1 MRSARHLRGFTLLE
15 VMVALV
21 IISLALAGVAGSMGQ
36 MIDTANTMRDRTYAS
51 WIAQNKITE
60 LRLSGILPEVGE
72 TSGEEDYANTTWI
85 WSAEV
90 SETGVEN
97 LLKVDVTVSY
107 AGFDEPV
114 VDLAELRGYRYHT
127 GVTRSKPT
135 RTPRTEK
142 AAAQYARPCKA
153 PNVSN
158 TNAHEICRLNQLLS

>member
-1 MRSARHLRGFTLLE
+1 MTARHLRGFTLLE

-51 WIAQNKITE
+51 WIAQNKVTE

-97 LLKVDVTVSY
+97 LMKVDVSVFYPGDEQPVRVVT
-107 AGFDEPV
+107 GFVGEPV
-114 VDLAELRGYRYHT
+114 
-127 GVTRSKPT
+127 
-135 RTPRTEK
+135 
-142 AAAQYARPCKA
+142 A
-153 PNVSN
+153 PGQSN
-158 TNAHEICRLNQLLS
+158 RVWNSGQPDSGERQ

>member
-51 WIAQNKITE
+51 WIAQNKVTE

-97 LLKVDVTVSY
+97 LMKVDVSVFYPGDDQPVRLVT
-107 AGFDEPV
+107 GFVGEPV
-114 VDLAELRGYRYHT
+114 
-127 GVTRSKPT
+127 
-135 RTPRTEK
+135 
-142 AAAQYARPCKA
+142 A
-153 PNVSN
+153 PGQSN
-158 TNAHEICRLNQLLS
+158 RVWNSGQPDSGERQ